1 MFLKKCACDWRFSN
15 HASLPLSHASQYDTP
30 GSVIVSFE
38 AIFRV
43 SRINTYAPQ
52 IYRQGAAGRVHARAE
67 AAAVSAGRRGRHVS
81 HRVRGT
87 VRAWY
92 LVPCLGG
99 SDVCVC
105 ACLFLRQ
112 SRLWVGVP
120 KPDPRI
126 HHPTFPQQARGAAAG
141 AAGKPGAEGHGPA
154 PDAATKK
161 RSGSKGQRIEQGT
174 DRWRRL
180 ST

>member
-1 MFLKKCACDWRFSN
+1 MLKLQRYRPGDAADMSLVEFVGRCVPGTWCLVWAGLMCAC
-15 HASLPLSHASQYDTP
+15 
-30 GSVIVSFE
+30 
-38 AIFRV
+38 
-43 SRINTYAPQ
+43 
-52 IYRQGAAGRVHARAE
+52 AR
-67 AAAVSAGRRGRHVS
+67 
-81 HRVRGT
+81 
-87 VRAWY
+87 
-92 LVPCLGG
+92 
-99 SDVCVC
+99 
-105 ACLFLRQ
+105 LFLRQ

-126 HHPTFPQQARGAAAG
+126 HHPTFPQQARGTAAG

-161 RSGSKGQRIEQGT
+161 RSGSRGQRIEQGT